1 LIAPAADHYR
11 FQSGVLAVLVHAAF
25 FALLIFGITWQA
37 KEPAGVVVDLWSN
50 LPAPPETQPVVN
62 PVEPPPPAP
71 EPVKKVAPKPAPTPP
86 VKAPDI
92 ALKEKRVQEEKL
104 KQELARQELVK
115 QEQLKQDQL
124 KKQEQARLTEVARQ
138 QQARE
143 DLAKRAQAQQAAAQQ
158 SIVSDYTGR
167 IQSKIQSKLN
177 KSLCGDG
184 KPQLEFD
191 IALLPTGQLRSNPI
205 LRKGS
210 GLAACDKAVENAILQ
225 SEPLP
230 VPPQPE
236 AFIFFRELH
245 LKFRPNE

>member
-1 LIAPAADHYR
+1 LIAPAADHFR
-11 FQSGVLAVLVHAAF
+11 FKSGVLALLVHAASS
-25 FALLIFGITWQA
+25 ALLIFGITWQA

-50 LPAPPETQPVVN
+50 LPTLPESKPAIK

-71 EPVKKVAPKPAPTPP
+71 EPVKPEPVKKVAPKPAPPMP
-86 VKAPDI
+86 VKSPDI
-92 ALKEKRVQEEKL
+92 ALKEKRVQEEK
-104 KQELARQELVK
+104 RK
-115 QEQLKQDQL
+115 QEQLKQEQL
-124 KKQEQARLTEVARQ
+124 KQEQARLDDLMRQ

-143 DLAKRAQAQQAAAQQ
+143 DVAKRTQAQQAAAQQ
-158 SIVSDYTGR
+158 SIVNDYTGR

-191 IALLPTGQLRSNPI
+191 IALLPTGQLRGNPI

-225 SEPLP
+225 SDPLP

-236 AFIFFRELH
+236 AFSFFRELH
-245 LKFRPNE
+245 LKFKPNE

>member
-1 LIAPAADHYR
+1 MIVPAADHYR
-11 FQSGVLAVLVHAAF
+11 FQSSVLAVLVHAAF

-37 KEPAGVVVDLWSN
+37 KEPAGVVVDLWSS
-50 LPAPPETQPVVN
+50 LPAPPEEKPVIK

-71 EPVKKVAPKPAPTPP
+71 EPVKKVAPKPVPTPP
-86 VKAPDI
+86 VKSPDI
-92 ALKEKRVQEEKL
+92 ALKEKR
-104 KQELARQELVK
+104 KQELAHQEKLK
-115 QEQLKQDQL
+115 QEQLKQEQL
-124 KKQEQARLTEVARQ
+124 KQEQARLAELARQ
-138 QQARE
+138 QQARD

-158 SIVSDYTGR
+158 SIVNDYTGR

-177 KSLCGDG
+177 KALCGDG

-191 IALLPTGQLRSNPI
+191 IALLPTGQLRGNPI

-236 AFIFFRELH
+236 AFSFFRELH

>member
-1 LIAPAADHYR
+1 M
-11 FQSGVLAVLVHAAF
+11 LVHVAF
-25 FALLIFGITWQA
+25 FALLVFGITWQA

-50 LPAPPETQPVVN
+50 LPAPETKPVIK

-71 EPVKKVAPKPAPTPP
+71 EPVKKVAPKPVLAPP
-86 VKAPDI
+86 VKTPDI
-92 ALKEKRVQEEKL
+92 ALKEKRLQEEKRKQDLAHQEKL
-104 KQELARQELVK
+104 KQEQ
-115 QEQLKQDQL
+115 QKQDQL
-124 KKQEQARLTEVARQ
+124 KQEQARLAEVARQ
-138 QQARE
+138 QQARDE
-143 DLAKRAQAQQAAAQQ
+143 LAKRSQSQQAAAQQ
-158 SIVSDYTGR
+158 SIVNDYTGR

-177 KSLCGDG
+177 KALCGDG

-191 IALLPTGQLRSNPI
+191 IALLPTGQLRGNPV

-225 SEPLP
+225 SDPLP

-245 LKFRPNE
+245 LKFKPNE

>member
-1 LIAPAADHYR
+1 M
-11 FQSGVLAVLVHAAF
+11 LVHAAF

-37 KEPAGVVVDLWSN
+37 KEPAGVVVDLWSS
-50 LPAPPETQPVVN
+50 LPAPPEAKPVIK

-71 EPVKKVAPKPAPTPP
+71 EPVKKVTPKPAPPAP
-86 VKAPDI
+86 VKTPDI
-92 ALKEKRVQEEKL
+92 ALKEKRVQEEKR
-104 KQELARQELVK
+104 KQELAHQEKLK
-115 QEQLKQDQL
+115 QEQQKQDQL
-124 KKQEQARLTEVARQ
+124 KQEQARLAEVARQ
-138 QQARE
+138 EKARDE
-143 DLAKRAQAQQAAAQQ
+143 QAKREQVQQNAALQ
-158 SIVSDYTGR
+158 SIKNDYTGR
-167 IQSKIQSKLN
+167 IESKIRGKLN

-191 IALLPTGQLRSNPI
+191 IALLPTGQLRGNPI

-236 AFIFFRELH
+236 AFSFFRELH
-245 LKFRPNE
+245 LKFKPNE

>member
-1 LIAPAADHYR
+1 M
-11 FQSGVLAVLVHAAF
+11 LAVLVHAAF

-50 LPAPPETQPVVN
+50 LPAPPEAQPVII

-71 EPVKKVAPKPAPTPP
+71 EPVKKVTPKPTP
-86 VKAPDI
+86 VKTPDI
-92 ALKEKRVQEEKL
+92 ALKEKRVQEEK
-104 KQELARQELVK
+104 RK
-115 QEQLKQDQL
+115 QEQLKQAQL
-124 KKQEQARLTEVARQ
+124 KQEQARLAELARQ
-138 QQARE
+138 QQVRD

-158 SIVSDYTGR
+158 SIVNDYTGR
-167 IQSKIQSKLN
+167 IKSKIRSKLN
-177 KSLCGDG
+177 KALCGDG

-191 IALLPTGQLRSNPI
+191 IALLPTGQLGGNPV

-230 VPPQPE
+230 VPQGD
-236 AFIFFRELH
+236 AFNFFRELH
-245 LKFRPNE
+245 LKFKPNE

>member
-1 LIAPAADHYR
+1 MIAPAADHYR
-11 FQSGVLAVLVHAAF
+11 FQSGALALLVHAAF

-50 LPAPPETQPVVN
+50 LPTPEAKPAIK

-71 EPVKKVAPKPAPTPP
+71 EPIKKVAPKPAPPAP
-86 VKAPDI
+86 VKTPDI
-92 ALKEKRVQEEKL
+92 ALKEKRVQEEKR
-104 KQELARQELVK
+104 KQEQMK
-115 QEQLKQDQL
+115 QEQLKKEQL
-124 KKQEQARLTEVARQ
+124 KQEQTRLAEQARQ
-138 QQARE
+138 QQAQA
-143 DLAKRAQAQQAAAQQ
+143 DLARRAQAQQSAAQQ
-158 SIVSDYTGR
+158 SIVNDYTGR

-177 KSLCGDG
+177 KALCGDG

-191 IALLPTGQLRSNPI
+191 IALLPTGQLRGNPI

-225 SEPLP
+225 SDPLP

-236 AFIFFRELH
+236 AFSFFRELH